1 MVLAT
6 KRAVGSEYGYSIQQN
21 TVVREQ
27 KVKVRAKKRPSPMAG
42 IVIISLL
49 FVIGISYTFLQAA
62 KAHLTWQVSQS
73 KQAIAS
79 MQMDNEKIK
88 LQVAKL
94 KSLDRIEMLA
104 TSKLQMVKNPGIE
117 YLAYQAST
125 ANNVEIP
132 VLSTNTDK
140 QGSALAGDVQKS
152 NLIQTIVTAIG
163 KGTLD
168 KG

>member
-42 IVIISLL
+42 IIIISLL

-73 KQAIAS
+73 KQVIAS

-88 LQVAKL
+88 LEVAKL

-104 TSKLQMVKNPGIE
+104 ASKLQMVKNPGIE
-117 YLAYQAST
+117 YLAYQVGT
-125 ANNVEIP
+125 ANNVESP
-132 VLSTNTDK
+132 ALAAKTDK
-140 QGSALAGDVQKS
+140 QGTVLAGNVQKS